1 VRWAERGHVDVP
13 GGRVAYGVVG
23 EGERTLLTLHGGPGV
38 PSPYIHSMADLAGD
52 GLRVVFYDQLGCGE
66 SDGPNDP
73 ALWTVDRFVEEIEA
87 VRRALALGR
96 VDLWGHSWGGML
108 AQEYALAHP
117 DSLRTLCLASTICSA
132 SMHQRETARLIE
144 GFPRETA
151 ALLRAAYDGGET
163 TSPEYRA
170 ASAEFWG
177 RHVCRIPFPP
187 EVQRAV
193 DETATELIETMW
205 GPDDVTMRGT
215 LSDWDVSDR
224 IDAIDAPTLVTV
236 GAYDALTPASARM
249 IAERIAGSE
258 LVLFEDSS
266 HHAHWEER
274 ERHMQVV
281 SEFLEAHR

>member
-1 VRWAERGHVDVP
+1 VRWTEHGRVEVP

-23 EGERTLLTLHGGPGV
+23 QGERALLTLHGGPGV
-38 PSPYIHSMADLAGD
+38 PSQYIYSMGDLATEAR
-52 GLRVVFYDQLGCGE
+52 RVVFYDQLGCGE
-66 SDGPNDP
+66 SDRPNDP
-73 ALWTVDRFVEEIEA
+73 ALWAVERFVEEVEA
-87 VRRALALGR
+87 VRQALGLER

-108 AQEYALAHP
+108 AQEYALAYP

-132 SMHQRETARLIE
+132 SFHNRETGRLIE
-144 GFPRETA
+144 AFPSETA
-151 ALLRAAYDGGET
+151 ALLRVAYDGGDT

-170 ASAEFWG
+170 ASGEFWR

-187 EVQRAV
+187 EVRSAV
-193 DETATELIETMW
+193 DDTATDVIETMW

-224 IDAIDAPTLVTV
+224 IAAIDAPTLITV

-258 LVLFEDSS
+258 LVLFEESS

-274 ERHMQVV
+274 ERYMLVV
-281 SEFLEAHR
+281 GDFLEAQ